1 MRGCLLLNRDRVWW
15 LVLLVDQVEQL
26 GLFCLDVLELLGM
39 VVIPIGLSVMELD
52 CPREFW

>member
-1 MRGCLLLNRDRVWW
+1 MNRDRGWW